1 MTAYEQG
8 LARFLRDMLE
18 QIPPKERRTL
28 EELRLREGFP
38 LSAVQAGIEWTHTT
52 WRGRSLTEE
61 DLRRVLE
68 TAGRGSVHT
77 VLDQLRGG
85 YVTAPNGLRIGGT
98 SQHRTAM
105 AVAGERKYRDFR
117 KDNRLDTRQFQLA
130 FRTLRQLSAQVA
142 LIGRI
147 LHGLDAEQLRLHGVE
162 FISNA
167 MVYRKALR
175 LMRTSV
181 NPTTVLLSYVT
192 LAEIESKDIITI
204 VESVFYKL
212 PADEI
217 RQLITI
223 DEYNSRT

>member
-1 MTAYEQG
+1 MIEHALQEQFNKEI
-8 LARFLRDMLE
+8 LAIVEKHYSGSARSELLDLLGTRIDLDCFSHIYRLKKYYSADPAVIRAMLPDRCINIRPKVLSDMIAAPDADAALD
-18 QIPPKERRTL
+18 IFRSRTTYGRR
-28 EELRLREGFP
+28 
-38 LSAVQAGIEWTHTT
+38 
-52 WRGRSLTEE
+52 
-61 DLRRVLE
+61 
-68 TAGRGSVHT
+68 
-77 VLDQLRGG
+77 
-85 YVTAPNGLRIGGT
+85 
-98 SQHRTAM
+98 
-105 AVAGERKYRDFR
+105 
-117 KDNRLDTRQFQLA
+117 
-130 FRTLRQLSAQVA
+130 
-142 LIGRI
+142 
-147 LHGLDAEQLRLHGVE
+147 LDAEQLRLHGVE